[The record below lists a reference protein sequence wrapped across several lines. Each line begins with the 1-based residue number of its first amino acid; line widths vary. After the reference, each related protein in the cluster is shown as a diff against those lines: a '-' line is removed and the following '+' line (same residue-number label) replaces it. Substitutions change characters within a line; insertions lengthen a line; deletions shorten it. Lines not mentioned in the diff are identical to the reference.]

1 MNFKLLGKLILLM
14 KKKKIEIKLI
24 IMRRFLKISY
34 LYNLENSL

>member
-14 KKKKIEIKLI
+14 KKKIEIKLI